1 MKPTRGGGFTL
12 GDWQRVHRVS
22 SPSNQVLR
30 LVHGKG
36 TRICCRE
43 RLVSLGVPGFS
54 PASFCGDT
62 ETCIFFFKLINPQPC
77 LNPNLEQMQC
87 IWSVDLE
94 LQISPVG
101 NQIFKER
108 LSSVFLSLPLCFPK
122 LSCQDQPRDLNFP
135 VVTATGLYSFSR
147 KGVRMP

>member
-1 MKPTRGGGFTL
+1 MAKAPGYAAERDL
-12 GDWQRVHRVS
+12 CPWECQASPRHLYVEIPRRV
-22 SPSNQVLR
+22 
-30 LVHGKG
+30 
-36 TRICCRE
+36 
-43 RLVSLGVPGFS
+43 
-54 PASFCGDT
+54 
-62 ETCIFFFKLINPQPC
+62 FFFKLINPQPC